1 MGRMS
6 VGERRSALV
15 AAAFTVIATRG
26 LPAAS
31 IRTIVAEAGMSLAS
45 FHYAFTSREELLD
58 VLIAETTAS
67 ERSAVLPG
75 QISGHSLHDLFA
87 EGLGGYLEHL
97 RARPEREQAMLELT
111 QYAVRSRPDL
121 AREQYGTY
129 QEIAL
134 ATLELVA
141 AETGCQW
148 LVPAPTVARL
158 LVYLTDGLTIGWLVD
173 RDTDAARA
181 TIEAAA
187 RALSTLART

>member
-87 EGLGGYLEHL
+87 VGLGGFMETL
-97 RARPEREQAMLELT
+97 RDRPERVQEMLEQT
-111 QYAVRSRPDL
+111 QSAMRSS
-121 AREQYGTY
+121 
-129 QEIAL
+129 
-134 ATLELVA
+134 
-141 AETGCQW
+141 
-148 LVPAPTVARL
+148 
-158 LVYLTDGLTIGWLVD
+158 TD
-173 RDTDAARA
+173 
-181 TIEAAA
+181 
-187 RALSTLART
+187 